1 MGSRN
6 VRHALAS
13 AALLL
18 GIHGAHATPG
28 AVDEARIIGAD
39 TEPGSWLAHG
49 RTYGE
54 QRFSPLDSINADTV
68 GKLGL
73 AWYADLGTR
82 RGLEATPIVVDGVIY
97 TTGDWSRVYAIDA
110 ASGKTI
116 WAYDPKVPREWGV
129 NACCDVVNRGAAVW
143 KGRVYVGTIDGRLIA
158 LDAATGTLAWETLT
172 IDRTKPYSITGA
184 PRIVKDKVIIG
195 NGGAEYGVRGY
206 VSAYDANTGQMVWRF
221 WTVPGDPAKGYESP
235 DMEMAAKTWN
245 PAGEWW
251 NKGGGGGTVWD
262 SMAYDPDLNLLYVGV
277 GNGAPW
283 NRWERSKGEGDNLF
297 LSSIVALDPD
307 TGRHVWHYQTT
318 PSETFDY
325 TATQHM
331 ILADITLGGQLRKVI
346 MQAPKNGFFYVLD
359 RATGQFISAENYVH
373 VTWATHVDPATGR
386 PVESDPN
393 QYRDKKK
400 LLFPAPFGGHNWQPM
415 SYSPLTGLVY
425 IPAMDLPF
433 TYAQEKGF
441 KYGRHPWNMAVDMAA
456 AMPPA
461 GQDPALT
468 RKVMRAIAKGHIGA
482 WDPVAQKEVW
492 RVQHDGPW
500 NGGMLSTA
508 GNLLFQGNAKGELVA
523 YRADNGQRLWSA
535 PTQSG
540 IVAPP
545 VSYAVDGEQYVA
557 VMVGWGGAL
566 GLAGGIAPREGD
578 KVGGRLLAFKLG
590 GSAQLPPAPPPPVLP
605 EPPAQTASADTIGKG
620 DALYHAYCS
629 VCHGLNAES
638 PTLADLRYMQPGTHE
653 LFDKI
658 VLDGLYKDLGMV
670 GWSKYLSADDA
681 HAIHAYLIE
690 RAHQTQHEQAG
701 GWWLAVKNW
710 AYGVLA
716 KLVAWFIQLTA

>member
-1 MGSRN
+1 
-6 VRHALAS
+6 
-13 AALLL
+13 
-18 GIHGAHATPG
+18 
-28 AVDEARIIGAD
+28 
-39 TEPGSWLAHG
+39 
-49 RTYGE
+49 
-54 QRFSPLDSINADTV
+54 
-68 GKLGL
+68 
-73 AWYADLGTR
+73 
-82 RGLEATPIVVDGVIY
+82 
-97 TTGDWSRVYAIDA
+97 
-110 ASGKTI
+110 
-116 WAYDPKVPREWGV
+116 
-129 NACCDVVNRGAAVW
+129 
-143 KGRVYVGTIDGRLIA
+143 
-158 LDAATGTLAWETLT
+158 
-172 IDRTKPYSITGA
+172 
-184 PRIVKDKVIIG
+184 
-195 NGGAEYGVRGY
+195 
-206 VSAYDANTGQMVWRF
+206 
-221 WTVPGDPAKGYESP
+221 
-235 DMEMAAKTWN
+235 
-245 PAGEWW
+245 
-251 NKGGGGGTVWD
+251 
-262 SMAYDPDLNLLYVGV
+262 
-277 GNGAPW
+277 
-283 NRWERSKGEGDNLF
+283 
-297 LSSIVALDPD
+297 
-307 TGRHVWHYQTT
+307 
-318 PSETFDY
+318 
-325 TATQHM
+325 
-331 ILADITLGGQLRKVI
+331 

-359 RATGQFISAENYVH
+359 RATGQLISAENYVH

-393 QYRDKKK
+393 QYRDEKK
-400 LLFPAPFGGHNWQPM
+400 LIFPAPFGGHNWQPM

-545 VSYAVDGEQYVA
+545 VSYTVDGEQYVA

-578 KVGGRLLAFKLG
+578 QVGGRLLAFKLN
-590 GSAQLPPAPPPPVLP
+590 GSAQLPAAPPPPVLP
-605 EPPAQTASADTIGKG
+605 EPPPQTASADTIGKG
-620 DALYHAYCS
+620 DTLYHAYCS

-658 VLDGLYKDLGMV
+658 VLDGLYKDMGMV

-690 RAHQTQHEQAG
+690 RAHQTQREQAG

-716 KLVAWFIQLTA
+716 KLVAWFIQITA

>member
-1 MGSRN
+1 MGSRSS
-6 VRHALAS
+6 RWLAALATVFLCS
-13 AALLL
+13 GAAL
-18 GIHGAHATPG
+18 AAPG
-28 AVDEARIIGAD
+28 AVDGARIIGAD
-39 TEPGSWLAHG
+39 GEPGNWLAHG

-54 QRFSPLDSINADTV
+54 QRFSPLDTINDGNVANL
-68 GKLGL
+68 KL
-73 AWYADLGTR
+73 AWYYDTGTR

-97 TTGDWSRVYAIDA
+97 TTGDWSRVYAVDA
-110 ASGKTI
+110 ATGKQL

-206 VSAYDANTGQMVWRF
+206 VSAYDAATGKMLWRF
-221 WTVPGDPAKGYESP
+221 WTVPGDPAKGFETP
-235 DMEMAAKTWN
+235 DVEMAAKTWN
-245 PAGEWW
+245 ADAEWW
-251 NKGGGGGTVWD
+251 NVGGGGGTVWD

-283 NRWERSKGEGDNLF
+283 NRWVRSNGEGDNLF

-318 PSETFDY
+318 PGETWDY

-331 ILADITLGGQLRKVI
+331 ILADLQIDGAPRKVI

-373 VTWATHVDPATGR
+373 VNWATHIDPATGR
-386 PVESDPN
+386 PVETDPV
-393 QYRDKKK
+393 QFRDEKK
-400 LLFPAPFGGHNWQPM
+400 LTFPAPFGGHNWQPM
-415 SYSPLTGLVY
+415 SYSPRTGLVY
-425 IPAMDLPF
+425 IPAMELPF
-433 TYAQEKGF
+433 TYAQEKDF
-441 KYGRHPWNMAVDMAA
+441 KFGRHPWNMAVDMAA

-461 GQDPALT
+461 DQDPALT
-468 RKVMRAIAKGHIGA
+468 RKVMRAIAKGHISA
-482 WDPVAQKEVW
+482 WDPVAQKEIW

-508 GNLLFQGNAKGELVA
+508 GNLLLQGTAKGELVA
-523 YRADNGQRLWSA
+523 YRADTGKRLWSA

-540 IVAPP
+540 IIAPP
-545 VSYAVDGEQYVA
+545 VSYTANGEQYIA

-566 GLAGGIAPREGD
+566 GLAGGIAPMEGD
-578 KVGGRLLAFKLG
+578 KVGGRILAFKLD
-590 GSAQLPPAPPPPVLP
+590 GSAQLPPAPAPARLP
-605 EPPAQTASADTIGKG
+605 EPPPQTASADTVAKG
-620 DALYHAYCS
+620 HALYHAYCS
-629 VCHGLNAES
+629 VCHGLNAEAS
-638 PTLADLRYMQPGTHE
+638 TLADLRYMQPATHQ
-653 LFDKI
+653 LFNGI

-681 HAIHAYLIE
+681 DAIHAYVIE
-690 RAHQTQHEQAG
+690 RAHDTKRQQAG
-701 GWWLAVKNW
+701 GWWLAIKGF

-716 KLVAWFIQLTA
+716 KLVAWYIALTA

>member
-1 MGSRN
+1 MGSRSS
-6 VRHALAS
+6 RWLAALATVFLCS
-13 AALLL
+13 GAAL
-18 GIHGAHATPG
+18 AAPG
-28 AVDEARIIGAD
+28 AVDGARIIGAD
-39 TEPGSWLAHG
+39 GEPGNWLAHG

-54 QRFSPLDSINADTV
+54 QRFSPLDTINDGNVANL
-68 GKLGL
+68 KL
-73 AWYADLGTR
+73 AWYYDTGTQ

-97 TTGDWSRVYAIDA
+97 TTGDWSRVYAVDA
-110 ASGKTI
+110 ATGKQL

-206 VSAYDANTGQMVWRF
+206 VSAYDAATGKMLWRF
-221 WTVPGDPAKGYESP
+221 WTVPGDPAKGFETP
-235 DMEMAAKTWN
+235 DVEMAAKTWN
-245 PAGEWW
+245 ADAEWW
-251 NKGGGGGTVWD
+251 NVGGGGGTVWD

-283 NRWERSKGEGDNLF
+283 NRWVRSNGEGDNLF

-318 PSETFDY
+318 PGETWDY

-331 ILADITLGGQLRKVI
+331 ILADLQIGGAPRKVI

-373 VTWATHVDPATGR
+373 VNWATHIDPATGR
-386 PVESDPN
+386 PVETDPV
-393 QYRDKKK
+393 QFRDEKK
-400 LLFPAPFGGHNWQPM
+400 LTFPAPFGGHNWQPM
-415 SYSPLTGLVY
+415 SYSPRTGLVY
-425 IPAMDLPF
+425 IPAMELPF
-433 TYAQEKGF
+433 TYAQEKDF
-441 KYGRHPWNMAVDMAA
+441 KFGRHPWNMAVDMAA

-461 GQDPALT
+461 DQDPALT
-468 RKVMRAIAKGHIGA
+468 RKVMRAIAKGHISA
-482 WDPVAQKEVW
+482 WDPVAQKEIW

-508 GNLLFQGNAKGELVA
+508 GNLLLQGTAKGELVA
-523 YRADNGQRLWSA
+523 YRADTGKRLWSA

-540 IVAPP
+540 IIAPP
-545 VSYAVDGEQYVA
+545 VSYTANGEQYIA

-566 GLAGGIAPREGD
+566 GLAGGIAPMEGD
-578 KVGGRLLAFKLG
+578 KVGGRILAFKLD
-590 GSAQLPPAPPPPVLP
+590 GSAQLPPAPAPARLP
-605 EPPAQTASADTIGKG
+605 EPPPQTASADTVAKG
-620 DALYHAYCS
+620 HALYHAYCS
-629 VCHGLNAES
+629 VCHGLNAEAS
-638 PTLADLRYMQPGTHE
+638 TLADLRYMQPATHQ
-653 LFDKI
+653 LFNGI

-670 GWSKYLSADDA
+670 GWSKYLTAQDAD
-681 HAIHAYLIE
+681 AIHAYVIE
-690 RAHQTQHEQAG
+690 RAHDTKRQQAG
-701 GWWLAVKNW
+701 GWWLAIKGF

-716 KLVAWFIQLTA
+716 KLVAWYIALTA

>member
-1 MGSRN
+1 MGSRSS
-6 VRHALAS
+6 RWLAALATVFLCS
-13 AALLL
+13 GAAL
-18 GIHGAHATPG
+18 AAPG
-28 AVDEARIIGAD
+28 AVDGARIIGAD
-39 TEPGSWLAHG
+39 GEPGNWLAHG

-54 QRFSPLDSINADTV
+54 QRFSPLDTINDGNVANL
-68 GKLGL
+68 KL
-73 AWYADLGTR
+73 AWYYDTGTR

-97 TTGDWSRVYAIDA
+97 TTGDWSRVYAVDA
-110 ASGKTI
+110 ATGKQL

-206 VSAYDANTGQMVWRF
+206 VSAYDAATGKMLWRF
-221 WTVPGDPAKGYESP
+221 WTVPGDPAKGFETP
-235 DMEMAAKTWN
+235 DVEMAAKTWN
-245 PAGEWW
+245 ADAEWW
-251 NKGGGGGTVWD
+251 NVGGGGGTVWD

-283 NRWERSKGEGDNLF
+283 NRWVRSNGEGDNLF

-318 PSETFDY
+318 PGETWDY

-331 ILADITLGGQLRKVI
+331 ILADLQIDGAPRKVI

-373 VTWATHVDPATGR
+373 VNWATHIDPATGR
-386 PVESDPN
+386 PVETDPV
-393 QYRDKKK
+393 QFRDEKK
-400 LLFPAPFGGHNWQPM
+400 LTFPAPFGGHNWQPM
-415 SYSPLTGLVY
+415 SYSPRTGLVY
-425 IPAMDLPF
+425 IPAMELPF
-433 TYAQEKGF
+433 TYAQEKDF
-441 KYGRHPWNMAVDMAA
+441 KFGRHPWNMAVDMAA

-461 GQDPALT
+461 DQDPALT
-468 RKVMRAIAKGHIGA
+468 RKVMRAIAKGHISA
-482 WDPVAQKEVW
+482 WDPVAQKEIW

-508 GNLLFQGNAKGELVA
+508 GNLLLQGTAKGELVA
-523 YRADNGQRLWSA
+523 YRADTGKRLWSA

-540 IVAPP
+540 IIAPP
-545 VSYAVDGEQYVA
+545 VSYTANGEQYIA

-566 GLAGGIAPREGD
+566 GLAGGIAPMEGD
-578 KVGGRLLAFKLG
+578 KVGGRILAFKLD
-590 GSAQLPPAPPPPVLP
+590 GSAQLPPAPAPARLP
-605 EPPAQTASADTIGKG
+605 EPPPQTASAETVAKG
-620 DALYHAYCS
+620 HALYHAYCS
-629 VCHGLNAES
+629 VCHGLNAEAS
-638 PTLADLRYMQPGTHE
+638 TLADLRYMQPATHQ
-653 LFDKI
+653 LFNGI

-670 GWSKYLSADDA
+670 GWSKYLTAQDAD
-681 HAIHAYLIE
+681 AIHAYVIE
-690 RAHQTQHEQAG
+690 RAHDTKRQQAG
-701 GWWLAVKNW
+701 GWWLAIKGF

-716 KLVAWFIQLTA
+716 KLVAWYIALTA

>member
-1 MGSRN
+1 MGSRSS
-6 VRHALAS
+6 RWLAALATVFLCS
-13 AALLL
+13 GAAL
-18 GIHGAHATPG
+18 AAPG
-28 AVDEARIIGAD
+28 AVDGARIIGAD
-39 TEPGSWLAHG
+39 GEPGNWLAHG

-54 QRFSPLDSINADTV
+54 QRFSPLDTINDGNVANL
-68 GKLGL
+68 KL
-73 AWYADLGTR
+73 AWYYDTGTR

-97 TTGDWSRVYAIDA
+97 TTGDWSRVYAVDA
-110 ASGKTI
+110 ATGKQL

-221 WTVPGDPAKGYESP
+221 WTVPGDPAKGYETP
-235 DMEMAAKTWN
+235 DVEMAAKTWN
-245 PAGEWW
+245 ADAEWW
-251 NKGGGGGTVWD
+251 NVGGGGGTVWD

-283 NRWERSKGEGDNLF
+283 NRWVRSNGEGDNLF

-318 PSETFDY
+318 PGETWDY

-331 ILADITLGGQLRKVI
+331 ILADLQIGGAPRKVI

-373 VTWATHVDPATGR
+373 VNWATHIDPATGR
-386 PVESDPN
+386 PVETDPV
-393 QYRDKKK
+393 QFRDEKK
-400 LLFPAPFGGHNWQPM
+400 LTFPAPFGGHNWQPM
-415 SYSPLTGLVY
+415 SYSPRTGLVY
-425 IPAMDLPF
+425 IPAMELPF
-433 TYAQEKGF
+433 TYAQEKDF
-441 KYGRHPWNMAVDMAA
+441 KFGRHPWNMAVDMAA

-461 GQDPALT
+461 DQDPALT
-468 RKVMRAIAKGHIGA
+468 RKVMRAIAKGHISA
-482 WDPVAQKEVW
+482 WDPVAQKEIW

-508 GNLLFQGNAKGELVA
+508 GNLLLQGTAKGELVA
-523 YRADNGQRLWSA
+523 YRADTGKRLWSA

-540 IVAPP
+540 IIAPP
-545 VSYAVDGEQYVA
+545 VSYTANGEQYIA

-566 GLAGGIAPREGD
+566 GLAGGIAPMEGD
-578 KVGGRLLAFKLG
+578 KVGGRILAFKLD
-590 GSAQLPPAPPPPVLP
+590 GSAQLPPAPAPARLP
-605 EPPAQTASADTIGKG
+605 EPPPQTASADTVAKG
-620 DALYHAYCS
+620 HALYHAYCS
-629 VCHGLNAES
+629 VCHGLNAEAS
-638 PTLADLRYMQPGTHE
+638 TLADLRYMQPATHQ
-653 LFDKI
+653 LFNGI

-670 GWSKYLSADDA
+670 GWSKYLTAQDAD
-681 HAIHAYLIE
+681 AIHAYVIE
-690 RAHQTQHEQAG
+690 RAHDTKRQQAG
-701 GWWLAVKNW
+701 GWWLAIKGF

-716 KLVAWFIQLTA
+716 KLVAWYIALTA

>member
-1 MGSRN
+1 MGSRSS
-6 VRHALAS
+6 RWLAALATVFLCS
-13 AALLL
+13 GAAL
-18 GIHGAHATPG
+18 AAPG
-28 AVDEARIIGAD
+28 AVDGARIIGAD
-39 TEPGSWLAHG
+39 GEPGNWLAHG

-54 QRFSPLDSINADTV
+54 QRFSPLDTINDGNVANL
-68 GKLGL
+68 KL
-73 AWYADLGTR
+73 AWYYDTGTQ

-97 TTGDWSRVYAIDA
+97 TTGDWSRVYAVDA
-110 ASGKTI
+110 ATGKQL

-206 VSAYDANTGQMVWRF
+206 VSAYDAATGKMLWRF
-221 WTVPGDPAKGYESP
+221 WTVPGDPAKGFETP
-235 DMEMAAKTWN
+235 DVEMAAKTWN
-245 PAGEWW
+245 ADAEWW
-251 NKGGGGGTVWD
+251 NVGGGGGTVWD

-283 NRWERSKGEGDNLF
+283 NRWVRSNGEGDNLF

-318 PSETFDY
+318 PGETWDY

-331 ILADITLGGQLRKVI
+331 ILADLQIDGAPRKVI

-373 VTWATHVDPATGR
+373 VNWATHIDPATGR
-386 PVESDPN
+386 PVETDPV
-393 QYRDKKK
+393 QFRDEKK
-400 LLFPAPFGGHNWQPM
+400 LTFPAPFGGHNWQPM
-415 SYSPLTGLVY
+415 SYSPRTGLVY
-425 IPAMDLPF
+425 IPAMELPF
-433 TYAQEKGF
+433 TYAQEKDF
-441 KYGRHPWNMAVDMAA
+441 KFGRHPWNMAVDMAA

-461 GQDPALT
+461 DQDPALT
-468 RKVMRAIAKGHIGA
+468 RKVMRAIAKGHISA
-482 WDPVAQKEVW
+482 WDPVAQKEIW

-508 GNLLFQGNAKGELVA
+508 GNLLLQGTAKGELVA
-523 YRADNGQRLWSA
+523 YRADTGKRLWSA

-540 IVAPP
+540 IIAPP
-545 VSYAVDGEQYVA
+545 VSYTANGEQYIA

-566 GLAGGIAPREGD
+566 GLAGGIAPMEGD
-578 KVGGRLLAFKLG
+578 KVGGRILAFKLD
-590 GSAQLPPAPPPPVLP
+590 GSAQLPPAPAPARLP
-605 EPPAQTASADTIGKG
+605 EPPPQTASAETVAKG
-620 DALYHAYCS
+620 HALYHAYCS
-629 VCHGLNAES
+629 VCHGLNAEAS
-638 PTLADLRYMQPGTHE
+638 TLADLRYMQPATHQ
-653 LFDKI
+653 LFNGI

-670 GWSKYLSADDA
+670 GWSKYLTAQDAD
-681 HAIHAYLIE
+681 AIHAYVIE
-690 RAHQTQHEQAG
+690 RAHDTKRQQAG
-701 GWWLAVKNW
+701 GWWLAIKGF

-716 KLVAWFIQLTA
+716 KLVAWYIALTA